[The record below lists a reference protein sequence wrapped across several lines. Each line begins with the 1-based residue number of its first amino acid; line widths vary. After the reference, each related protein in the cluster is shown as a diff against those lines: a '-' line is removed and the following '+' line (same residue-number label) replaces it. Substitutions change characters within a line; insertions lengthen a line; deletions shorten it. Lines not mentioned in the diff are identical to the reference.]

1 MAAPD
6 QLRFFPYD
14 QAYDHQAEAMD
25 RIRTSLDAGRNT
37 LFEGACGT
45 GKTLAALAPALAH
58 AREHDRTVV
67 ITTNVHQQMRQFIAE
82 ARAIDATEPLSAVVF
97 RGKASMC
104 HLDVGYEECQVLRD
118 TVRDRVDLEV
128 ERRELAERERELL
141 ERAQAGDDEAAA
153 ARGAVADELAAVE
166 TELDELADRSECDRF
181 YRNLTDDTG
190 AFERWLF
197 DGVRTPDEI
206 YERAHEAG
214 YCGYELLKAAMDE
227 VDLVVCNYHHLL
239 DPAIRRQ
246 FFRWLGREPDD
257 VVCVFDE
264 AHNVEAAA
272 REHATRT
279 LTEHTLD
286 AALEELDEVDDRR
299 ADAAHN
305 VVGAFRDALVDCY
318 ETRLGPG
325 DGAGIE
331 ADWVDVPV
339 DNHDRRDDLLLAFLE
354 RYAGRG
360 IEADLEAAMAL
371 GRTLDER
378 YERAYRDG
386 EASTRRES
394 GTLAA
399 ATFIDAY
406 VAEGGEPGQYPVVA
420 VRRDDRTGEIYG
432 RAELYACLP
441 RAVTRELF
449 ESVHASVLMSATLR
463 PFDVTADVLGLDDPA
478 TMAYGLSFPEANR
491 RTFAVDTPPLFA
503 RNRDDPDVQSAVAD
517 ALADAIAYT
526 PGNTLVFFPAYE
538 EAERYR
544 GLVDLDG
551 PVYLDRPG
559 ERVEPLR
566 ERFVD
571 QDDAALF
578 TSLWGTLAEG
588 VSFDGDDARTV
599 VVVGVPYPHLDD
611 RLEAVQAAYAEAF
624 GGDRPDGTGFNP
636 AGDQPSVEP
645 PKDPGWE
652 YAVEIPTVRK
662 TRQALGRAL
671 RGPDEVGARVLLDR
685 RYTAADMG
693 QYSVRGTFPPDERAE
708 LVDVRPDK
716 LRYALLNF
724 FDDHGTYGEDVPVP
738 EP

>member
-1 MAAPD
+1 MAALD
-6 QLRFFPYD
+6 HHRFVPYP
-14 QAYDHQAEAMD
+14 QAYEHQAEAMD
-25 RIRTSLDAGRNT
+25 RIRAALDEGRTT

-58 AREHDRTVV
+58 ARETDRTVV
-67 ITTNVHQQMRQFIAE
+67 ITTNVHQQMRQFVEE
-82 ARAIDATEPLSAVVF
+82 ARAINEAEPLEAVVF

-104 HLDVGYEECQVLRD
+104 HIDVGFEECQVLRD
-118 TVRDRVDLEV
+118 TVRDRVDAEQD
-128 ERRELAERERELL
+128 RRELAAREETLL
-141 ERAQAGDDEAAA
+141 EQARAGDDDAAA
-153 ARGAVADELAAVE
+153 ARGAVVDELQAVE
-166 TELDELADRSECDRF
+166 DELEELEDRAGCDRF
-181 YRNLTDDTG
+181 YRNLVEDTG
-190 AFERWLF
+190 EFERWLF

-206 YERAHEAG
+206 YERAGEQG

-239 DPAIRRQ
+239 DPTIRRQ
-246 FFRWLGREPDD
+246 FFRWLGREPEE

-286 AALEELDEVDDRR
+286 GALEELRDAGDGR
-299 ADAAHN
+299 ARDARN
-305 VVGAFRDALVDCY
+305 VIEAFRDALVDCY
-318 ETRLGPG
+318 DRRLGPG
-325 DGAGIE
+325 EGAAVD

-339 DNHDRRDDLLLAFLE
+339 DNADRRDDLLLAFLD
-354 RYAGRG
+354 RYEGRG
-360 IEADLEAAMAL
+360 IEPDLEAALEL

-378 YERAYRDG
+378 YETAYREGD
-386 EASTRRES
+386 ASTRRES
-394 GTLAA
+394 STLAA
-399 ATFIDAY
+399 AAFVAAY
-406 VAEGGEPGQYPVVA
+406 VDEGADPSQYPVVA
-420 VRRDDRTGEIYG
+420 VRRDDRNGELYG

-441 RAVTRELF
+441 RAVTRQLF
-449 ESVHASVLMSATLR
+449 DAVHASVLMSATLR
-463 PFDVTADVLGLDDPA
+463 PFDVTADVLGLEEPE
-478 TMAYGLSFPEANR
+478 TMAFGLTFPRERR
-491 RTFAVDTPPLFA
+491 RTLAVDTPPLFA
-503 RNRDDPDVQSAVAD
+503 RNRDDPEVQAEVAGALSDAVAF
-517 ALADAIAYT
+517 T
-526 PGNTLVFFPAYE
+526 PGNTLVFFPSYG

-544 GLVDLDG
+544 ELVDLDG

-566 ERFVD
+566 ERFVEAD
-571 QDDAALF
+571 GAALF

-588 VSFDGDDARTV
+588 VSFDGDDATTV

-611 RLEAVQAAYAEAF
+611 RLDAVQAAYADAF
-624 GGDRPDGTGFNP
+624 GGDRPAGTGFATATDP
-636 AGDQPSVEP
+636 PTAEP
-645 PKDPGWE
+645 GADPGWE

-671 RGPDEVGARVLLDR
+671 RGPEEVGARVLLDR

-693 QYSVRGTFPPDERAE
+693 KYSVRGTFPPDERDE
-708 LVDVRPDK
+708 LLDVRPEK

-724 FDDHGTYGEDVPVP
+724 FTEHDAYGDDVPVP